1 MGSQFGGHDSGACE
15 REVILQAAPMNA
27 KRSHQINSTI
37 QLPNFLIQPLP
48 FEAHSLVE
56 LHGHSDWQFSYR
68 LTEAHFKKAFVFS
81 WTGDTEEDDKGIH

>member
-1 MGSQFGGHDSGACE
+1 MGTPFGGLDSGACE

-37 QLPNFLIQPLP
+37 QLCNCLIQPHP

-56 LHGHSDWQFSYR
+56 LHGRSEGQFSYR
-68 LTEAHFKKAFVFS
+68 HTEAHFRKAFVFS
-81 WTGDTEEDDKGIH
+81 